1 VVSAS
6 QYGKIAVA
14 LGRKRAII
22 ISFFFIAIACS
33 VIGLIDE
40 PSELW
45 ITCLM
50 MMIYGFFLFI
60 TWPGLF
66 AMISDATG
74 KVSQG
79 FIFSIIFAGQIVG
92 GATLAYIAGRV
103 AEVYGI
109 GSPFLILSGLMFVP
123 IVTLLFHKGEN
134 K

>member
-1 VVSAS
+1 L
-6 QYGKIAVA
+6 YGKISTAI
-14 LGRKRAII
+14 GRKKSLL
-22 ISFFFIAIACS
+22 ISFVFIALACA
-33 VIGLIDE
+33 VIGIIDE
-40 PSELW
+40 PSNLW

-50 MMIYGFFLFI
+50 MIVYGFFLFI

-74 KVSQG
+74 KVSQS

-103 AEVYGI
+103 AEVHGI

-123 IVTLLFHKGEN
+123 VVTLMFHKGEN